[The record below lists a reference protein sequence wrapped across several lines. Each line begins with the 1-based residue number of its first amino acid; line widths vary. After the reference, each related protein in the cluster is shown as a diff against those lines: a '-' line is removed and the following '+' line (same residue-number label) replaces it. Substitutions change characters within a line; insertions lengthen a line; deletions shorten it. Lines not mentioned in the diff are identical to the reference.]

1 MDFLREHVIQLS
13 NTVHYGIMSL
23 MLQDQCNRVPL
34 FLMDRSKKVKD
45 DACDALI
52 FNPHTG
58 AVVMASSA
66 SNMDKAMP
74 DEDYERYLKH
84 TDSEPFMI
92 LNGQEGFMVRFLPIG
107 NDVSCHK
114 CHPSNLPTLG
124 VIKIKHNLTSS
135 LAEARNTM
143 MRHILFSL
151 LAIALFFIIFL
162 YVVIKL
168 INDPLG
174 KIMETINYLE
184 KGDLA
189 KRVAIKHNDIIGKLA
204 EKINHM
210 AAKRQE
216 AHIELEKFH
225 HMQMIK
231 ASQMASV
238 GEMATCI
245 AHDIKNPLACMSSA
259 LQVIDGEMEEG
270 VENKMIIKEVIDQI
284 GRIDHS
290 VKRILEYAKP
300 EITQKS
306 LTDVDEILDHT
317 LSLIS
322 QFASL
327 KRIRVNFSKGPGKKK
342 TYGDRKKLEQLFL
355 NVSLNGI
362 EAMGPEGILSIS
374 SGVKKKKDGEE
385 NPKFIEVG
393 IRDNGCGIREE
404 DMPLIFNPLF
414 TTKEKGTGLGLSIS
428 AKILEEHNGFSDI
441 ESASGRGTNF
451 KIYLP
456 LMEEG

>member
-1 MDFLREHVIQLS
+1 MLNLSLNQKLIGITGIAYVAIIFPLTINEYQSLKKTNMDFLREHVIQLS
-13 NTVHYGIMSL
+13 NTVQYGIMSL
-23 MLQDQCNRVPL
+23 MLQDQCDQVPL
-34 FLMDRSKKVKD
+34 FLMDRSKKLKD

-52 FNPHTG
+52 FNPDTG
-58 AVVMASSA
+58 AVVMASSD
-66 SNMDKAMP
+66 SDRDKALP
-74 DEDYERYLKH
+74 DEDYERYLKR

-92 LNGQEGFMVRFLPIG
+92 QNGQERFMVRFLTIG
-107 NDVSCHK
+107 NEVSCHK
-114 CHPSNLPTLG
+114 CHPSNLPHLG

-162 YVVIKL
+162 YVVIRL

-184 KGDLA
+184 KGDLE
-189 KRVAIKHNDIIGKLA
+189 KRVAIKRNDIIGKLA

-216 AHIELEKFH
+216 ASIELEKFH
-225 HMQMIK
+225 QMQMMK

-259 LQVIDGEMEEG
+259 LQVIDGEMEDG
-270 VENKMIIKEVIDQI
+270 NENKMIIKEVIDQI

-300 EITQKS
+300 ETAQKS
-306 LTDVDEILDHT
+306 VIDVDEILEHT
-317 LSLIS
+317 LSFIG
-322 QFASL
+322 QFAST
-327 KRIRVNFSKGPGKKK
+327 KHIAVNFVKGPGEKKS
-342 TYGDRKKLEQLFL
+342 YGDIKQLEQLFL
-355 NVSLNGI
+355 NVSLN
-362 EAMGPEGILSIS
+362 
-374 SGVKKKKDGEE
+374 
-385 NPKFIEVG
+385 
-393 IRDNGCGIREE
+393 
-404 DMPLIFNPLF
+404 
-414 TTKEKGTGLGLSIS
+414 
-428 AKILEEHNGFSDI
+428 
-441 ESASGRGTNF
+441 
-451 KIYLP
+451 
-456 LMEEG
+456 

>member
-1 MDFLREHVIQLS
+1 MDFLRERVIQLS
-13 NTVHYGIMSL
+13 NTVQFGIMSL
-23 MLQDQCNRVPL
+23 MLQDQCDKVPL
-34 FLMDRSKKVKD
+34 FLMDRSKKLKG

-58 AVVMASSA
+58 AVVMASPA
-66 SNMDKAMP
+66 SGVDQALP

-84 TDSEPFMI
+84 ADSEPFTI
-92 LNGQEGFMVRFLPIG
+92 QNGHEQYMVRFLPIE
-107 NDVSCHK
+107 NAVSCQK

-135 LAEARNTM
+135 LVEARDNM
-143 MRHILFSL
+143 IKHIIFSL

-162 YVVIKL
+162 YAVIKL

-184 KGDLA
+184 KGDLE
-189 KRVAIKHNDIIGKLA
+189 KRVEIRRNDIIGKLA

-210 AAKRQE
+210 AAKRKE
-216 AHIELEKFH
+216 ASIELEKFH
-225 HMQMIK
+225 HMQVMK

-238 GEMATCI
+238 GEMASCI

-259 LQVIDGEMEEG
+259 LQVIDGEMEDG
-270 VENKMIIKEVIDQI
+270 NENKMVIKEVIDQI
-284 GRIDHS
+284 GRMDHS

-300 EITQKS
+300 EIAQKS
-306 LTDVDEILDHT
+306 VVDVDEILDHT
-317 LSLIS
+317 LSFIS
-322 QFASL
+322 QFASM
-327 KRIRVNFSKGPGKKK
+327 KHIAVNFAKGPGGKKS
-342 TYGDRKKLEQLFL
+342 YGDIKQLEQLFL

-362 EAMGPEGILSIS
+362 EAMGPEGILNIS
-374 SGVKKKKDGEE
+374 SHVKNKEDGEGGQ
-385 NPKFIEVG
+385 KFIEVN
-393 IRDNGCGIREE
+393 IQDSGCGIKEE

-441 ESASGRGTNF
+441 ESAWGQGTNF

-456 LMEEG
+456 LIEKG